1 MRTLA
6 LILLL
11 TAVVWSQPPAQRE
24 TVGGPPR
31 TVGRA
36 APAPKHRIKDLVKP
50 AGLNTHSLIGYGL
63 VVGLNN
69 TGDSSVTLT
78 SPMMSNLLERLGLR
92 PTAAAVA
99 GMKSRN
105 VAVVAVTAELPALA
119 YSGDSIDVTASS
131 LGDAKSIHGGTLLQS
146 LLRGPDGQIYASAQ
160 GRLEP
165 PPLATQGGG
174 GGGVKPA
181 VVARVAGGGTVAK
194 ELKSPALTRKKLRL
208 ELHHPDFTTATRIAE
223 KITFVLGTP
232 ARAISDSAVEV
243 DLANSSMDLV
253 TVLSRLEDIKVEGDS
268 RATVIIDRATGTVAV
283 TGDTRIGAATV
294 SHGGITVKVGPEGA
308 DVSTVL
314 DILRQSAASPD
325 DVAAV
330 FEALHRVGALQAEL
344 SYR

>member
-1 MRTLA
+1 M
-6 LILLL
+6 
-11 TAVVWSQPPAQRE
+11 
-24 TVGGPPR
+24 
-31 TVGRA
+31 GRS
-36 APAPKHRIKDLVKP
+36 APVPKQRIKDLVKP

-69 TGDSSVTLT
+69 SGDSSVTLT

-105 VAVVAVTAELPALA
+105 VAVVAVTAELPAIA
-119 YSGDSIDVTASS
+119 YSGDVIDVTASS
-131 LGDAKSIHGGTLLQS
+131 LGDAKSIAGGTLLQS
-146 LLRGPDGQIYASAQ
+146 LLRGPDGQVYASAQ
-160 GRLEP
+160 GRLAP

-174 GGGVKPA
+174 GGGAKPA

-194 ELKSPALTRKKLRL
+194 ELSSPALTRDVLRL

-232 ARAISDSAVEV
+232 AKAISDSVVEV
-243 DLANSSMDLV
+243 NLANSGMDLV
-253 TVLSRLEDIKVEGDS
+253 AVLSRLEDIDVEGDT
-268 RATVIIDRATGTVAV
+268 RATVIIDRNTGTVAV
-283 TGDTRIGAATV
+283 TGETRIGAATV

-308 DVSTVL
+308 EVSTVL

-330 FEALHRVGALQAEL
+330 FEALHRVGALRAEL
-344 SYR
+344 TFR